1 MDGAIQSFLSG
12 IPFLLTHFGVTIVML
27 VVGAFI
33 YIKITSHDEMALIR
47 DGNNA
52 AAVSLSGAI
61 LGLAIPLAFCMANSV
76 NVYDIV
82 IWGLVTLVIQLVTFW
97 IIDLWLRDLS
107 RKIEDGQVGTAILL
121 ASVKL
126 AVASINAAAISG
138 KKLFFGTNF

>member
-1 MDGAIQSFLSG
+1 
-12 IPFLLTHFGVTIVML
+12 LLTHFGVTIVML

-138 KKLFFGTNF
+138 

>member
-1 MDGAIQSFLSG
+1 MDLKMDGAIQSFLSG

-107 RKIEDGQVGTAILL
+107 RKKMKTVRLGQP
-121 ASVKL
+121 
-126 AVASINAAAISG
+126 
-138 KKLFFGTNF
+138 FC

>member
-1 MDGAIQSFLSG
+1 MDLKMDGAIQSFLSG

-27 VVGAFI
+27 VGGAFI

-138 KKLFFGTNF
+138 

>member
-1 MDGAIQSFLSG
+1 MDLKMDGAIQSFLSG

-107 RKIEDGQVGTAILL
+107 QKIEDGQVGTAILL
-121 ASVKL
+121 VSVKL

-138 KKLFFGTNF
+138 

>member
-61 LGLAIPLAFCMANSV
+61 LGLAIPLAFCMENSV

-138 KKLFFGTNF
+138 

>member
-1 MDGAIQSFLSG
+1 
-12 IPFLLTHFGVTIVML
+12 ML

-33 YIKITSHDEMALIR
+33 YIKITSHDEMALIK

-121 ASVKL
+121 VSVKL

-138 KKLFFGTNF
+138 

>member
-33 YIKITSHDEMALIR
+33 YIKITSHDEMALIK

-138 KKLFFGTNF
+138 

>member
-82 IWGLVTLVIQLVTFW
+82 IWGLVTVVIQLVTFW

-138 KKLFFGTNF
+138 

>member
-121 ASVKL
+121 SSVKL

-138 KKLFFGTNF
+138 